1 MTNGTRA
8 WYRAPASN
16 PGPPAK
22 HLHSAV
28 TEAAAAKQRI
38 RAQLRAR
45 LAAVTPELAA
55 TWSAEIGRLIESA
68 PAFVAARAV
77 MLFVPMAARAEV
89 DLRPLAGRAIRAG
102 KTIAL
107 PRVDWRT
114 RTLSPRVVRDLSAD
128 LEPDTAARGAAAGL
142 MHPAAHCMAI
152 EPAVLELVLVPGL
165 GFDEQ
170 GGRIGHGAGFYDRF
184 LADPGLRCA
193 AWGVGF
199 ACQVL
204 PPPERLPREAH
215 DRTLDA
221 LVTESRLMMFGCGQ
235 GEPRGGG

>member
-1 MTNGTRA
+1 MVPRSGSESGPTRQ
-8 WYRAPASN
+8 P
-16 PGPPAK
+16 
-22 HLHSAV
+22 LHSAV
-28 TEAAAAKQRI
+28 TDDAAAKQRI

-55 TWSAEIGRLIESA
+55 AWSAEICRVIESA

-77 MLFVPMAARAEV
+77 MLFVPMSARAEV

-107 PRVDWRT
+107 PRVDWQA
-114 RTLSPRVVRDLSAD
+114 RTLAPRIVRDLAAD
-128 LEPDTAARGAAAGL
+128 LELDSAARGAAAGL
-142 MHPAAHCMAI
+142 THPTADCPAI
-152 EPAVLELVLVPGL
+152 EPAALELVLVPGL
-165 GFDEQ
+165 GFDEL

-184 LADPGLRCA
+184 LADPALRCA